1 MDELLTLLGDAV
13 QSQSW
18 LVVAVVSVLV
28 LLSLAITVLKL
39 LKKDVPILGTV
50 LDIGKGL
57 VKVLPKKEPPA
68 PADPSKDGIA
78 AVVKVEET
86 LK

>member
-1 MDELLTLLGDAV
+1 MDELLKLLGDAV

-18 LVVAVVSVLV
+18 LVVAAVSVLV
-28 LLSLAITVLKL
+28 LLSLAITVLKM

-50 LDIGKGL
+50 LDLGKGL
-57 VKVLPKKEPPA
+57 VKVLPKKEAPA

>member
-1 MDELLTLLGDAV
+1 MDELLKLLGDAV

-50 LDIGKGL
+50 LDLGKGL
-57 VKVLPKKEPPA
+57 VKVLPKKEVPA